1 MTDKIFTLS
10 TINKRTKQR
19 LAKLDSQIQQE
30 QALIK
35 KFTTPRFQIAI
46 STTLDKIQESKIEAR
61 LTRGLTNKLGI
72 TFFIKG
78 QGKISGRFK
87 LVSSSWD
94 WTDVR
99 GLDSEMDSDFRSE
112 VVQYDLFILVVLKT
126 WIEQQIEEGR

>member
-1 MTDKIFTLS
+1 MTDKDLNLS
-10 TINKRTKQR
+10 TINKRTMLR

-30 QALIK
+30 QAWFQK
-35 KFTTPRFQIAI
+35 YTSPRFQILI
-46 STTLDKIQESKIEAR
+46 STTVDKIQGSKIEAR

-87 LVSSSWD
+87 RISSSWD

-99 GLDSEMDSDFRSE
+99 WKDSEWDSE

-126 WIEQQIEEGR
+126 WIEQQIGRN